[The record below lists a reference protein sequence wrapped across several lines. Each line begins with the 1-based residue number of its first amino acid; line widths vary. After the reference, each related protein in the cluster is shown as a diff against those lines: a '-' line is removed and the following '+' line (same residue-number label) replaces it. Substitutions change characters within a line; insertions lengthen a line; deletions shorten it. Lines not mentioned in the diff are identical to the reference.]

1 MIYNSPATFLFF
13 FFPLFICC
21 WTWIYKTI
29 KIQFSI
35 QHEWLNSTMH
45 YYKTAL
51 YTTIKNFPFPVGR
64 LGATQQFT
72 TPICVPKYNED
83 MAQSYLCEGRSEP

>member
-1 MIYNSPATFLFF
+1 
-13 FFPLFICC
+13 
-21 WTWIYKTI
+21 
-29 KIQFSI
+29 
-35 QHEWLNSTMH
+35 MH

-83 MAQSYLCEGRSEP
+83 MAQSYLCEGMSETLSPSPISISGSEEAIDPT